1 MTNPRPQNQSPLD
14 QHREYIESLVR
25 NDYSQ
30 KQIVARLKKEKG
42 LASTTPRS
50 LRRAFERW
58 GLPTQQV
65 HGDPPGAKIEGDKAS
80 VVSVASPDLGD
91 LDQIVSARGLDPS
104 EWDVTHV
111 TVNEWDSPVGDTLKQ
126 LKVQLARKKL
136 TFFPQPA
143 KATKVTKPKAPKNT
157 AGQLVVFTGDQQA
170 PFHDRGLHQ
179 AFVSWLKKNKPAKG
193 ILIGDTV
200 DFPDISRH
208 RLKPEQNATVQ
219 ECVNSGYE
227 ILADYVAASPKTEWT
242 KLCGNHDERIR
253 NTLIDKAVELYGVKR
268 AEIEGAPEASV
279 LSVAHLLRLD
289 QLGINYLEPESS
301 YEHLQVNLSPF
312 LAARHGWI
320 ARKGSGAS
328 ALQTLDHLGFSVV
341 VGHTHRQGL
350 VHKTTHDIH
359 GNPTT
364 LAAVETGC
372 MCEIQGGLGYSVA
385 PNWQQGFSTA
395 WLWPDGRFK
404 IDLATYLPQD
414 QLLLWRDQQYG
425 A

>member
-1 MTNPRPQNQSPLD
+1 MPYPKSQSPLD
-14 QHREYIESLVR
+14 EHHEYIESLVAK
-25 NDYSQ
+25 DYSQ
-30 KQIVARLKKEKG
+30 KQIVAALKEKG
-42 LASTTPRS
+42 VKTTSRS
-50 LRRAFERW
+50 LVRAFSRW
-58 GLPTQQV
+58 GLSTQQV
-65 HGDPPGAKIEGDKAS
+65 HGETPGVDVQGDKAS
-80 VVSVASPDLGD
+80 VISQASPDLGD
-91 LDQIVSARGLDPS
+91 LDQIIKDRGLKPE
-104 EWDVTHV
+104 EWDVTHI

-126 LKVQLARKKL
+126 LKVQLTRKKL
-136 TFFPQPA
+136 HFFPQPA
-143 KATKVTKPKAPKNT
+143 TPSKTTKPKAPKNT
-157 AGQLVVFTGDQQA
+157 HGELVVFTGDQQA
-170 PFHDRGLHQ
+170 PFHDRKLHQ

-193 ILIGDTV
+193 VLIGDTV

-219 ECVNSGYE
+219 ECINSGYQ
-227 ILADYVAASPKTEWT
+227 ILKDYVDASPKTEWT

-268 AEIEGAPEASV
+268 AEIVGLEEASV

-289 QLGINYLEPESS
+289 DLGIYYLEPESS
-301 YEHLQVNLSPF
+301 YEHLQINISPH

-350 VHKTTHDIH
+350 VHKTTHDID
-359 GNPTT
+359 GASTT
-364 LAAVETGC
+364 LAAAETGC
-372 MCEIQGGLGYSVA
+372 MCQIQGGLGYSVA

-395 WLWPDGRFK
+395 WVWPDGKFK

-414 QLLLWRDQQYG
+414 ELLLWRDQQYG
-425 A
+425 G